1 MKILVGI
8 SGASGAHLGVK
19 LANFLAL
26 KHDVGVIISQGAS
39 FAFRAEKANLY
50 LENSEN
56 SGFEFSKN
64 SDPTGCEAKNSI
76 SENSENSAVVLKN
89 SALKN
94 SGKILKNSALKLAD
108 FLNPKIAVF
117 DAMDAAPA
125 SGSSGYEAMI
135 IAPCSTNSLA
145 KIACGISDNLLLR
158 AAAVMLKEKRKLVLA
173 VRELPFSPISLEQM
187 TNLAKIGAIIAP
199 PILAYYSKPQSLED
213 AENFIIGKWLD
224 ALGVENSLF
233 KRWEK

>member
-26 KHDVGVIISQGAS
+26 KHDVGAIISQGAS

-89 SALKN
+89 S
-94 SGKILKNSALKLAD
+94 GKILKNSALNLAD

-187 TNLAKIGAIIAP
+187 TNLARIGAIIAP

-224 ALGVENSLF
+224 ALGIENSLF

>member
-26 KHDVGVIISQGAS
+26 KHDVVVIITKGAD
-39 FAFRAEKANLY
+39 FAFKAEKLGCY
-50 LENSEN
+50 LENS
-56 SGFEFSKN
+56 
-64 SDPTGCEAKNSI
+64 
-76 SENSENSAVVLKN
+76 KN

-94 SGKILKNSALKLAD
+94 SGKILKNSALNLAD

-173 VRELPFSPISLEQM
+173 VRELPFSPISLRQM
-187 TNLAKIGAIIAP
+187 SELAQIGAIIAP

-224 ALGVENSLF
+224 ALGIENSLF